1 MGAFGGGSC
10 GKGRMKTP
18 LPGDE
23 TSMPGGVVGGAP
35 AHTGG
40 TGAPE
45 AWLPRCPK
53 GRGRCKL
60 RVGSPQV
67 GGWRPG
73 CFWQGG
79 TWEGQPQAVGV
90 PTSRAEGSQ

>member
-1 MGAFGGGSC
+1 
-10 GKGRMKTP
+10 MKTP

-23 TSMPGGVVGGAP
+23 TSMSGDVVGGAP

-45 AWLPRCPK
+45 AWLPR
-53 GRGRCKL
+53 GQMERSSYKL

-73 CFWQGG
+73 GLSPQQGG
-79 TWEGQPQAVGV
+79 IWEGQPQAVGV
-90 PTSRAEGSQ
+90 PTSSA